1 MKKFAGLK
9 KLVDGINQLQT
20 NTQTDGP
27 TEQESEINDRLTG
40 ERFTLAKVIFILI
53 QFDNFYIKFFYF
65 QNRLT

>member
-27 TEQESEINDRLTG
+27 TEQECEINDRLTG
-40 ERFTLAKVIFILI
+40 DRFTLAKVILI
-53 QFDNFYIKFFYF
+53 
-65 QNRLT
+65 

>member
-20 NTQTDGP
+20 STQTDGP

-40 ERFTLAKVIFILI
+40 DRFTLAKVILI
-53 QFDNFYIKFFYF
+53 S
-65 QNRLT
+65 